1 MLIIK
6 TIYCTYYRLRYE
18 SASVSVIEAALCSW
32 DILTG
37 VCTAPTCV
45 PDDAFWTTRRKDTNT
60 TGRTALGIFRMIEM
74 ADSTLKVLFRCD
86 GLNNTGTFS
95 FLFPR
100 AINPRMNTIVKSHN
114 CWDNFPLLAT
124 AVSIGKWFPTFY
136 LLKTQSKILN
146 LLLLLFRLQRFPK
159 WLFLAASHPPST
171 NLQLQNRAVV
181 WNLTI

>member
-6 TIYCTYYRLRYE
+6 TIHCTYYRLRYE
-18 SASVSVIEAALCSW
+18 SASISVIEAALCSW

-45 PDDAFWTTRRKDTNT
+45 PDDAFWTTRRKDT

-74 ADSTLKVLFRCD
+74 ADSTLKFLFRCD
-86 GLNNTGTFS
+86 RLNNTGTFR

-100 AINPRMNTIVKSHN
+100 AINPRINTIVKSHN
-114 CWDNFPLLAT
+114 CRNNFPPHLPRPFLLE
-124 AVSIGKWFPTFY
+124 SGSPLFY
-136 LLKTQSKILN
+136 LVKTQSKILN

-159 WLFLAASHPPST
+159 WLFP
-171 NLQLQNRAVV
+171 
-181 WNLTI
+181 